1 VGKDFE
7 HSSFLFG
14 SNSVFIEELY
24 QKYLQDPNS
33 IDPSWAKFFAVQ
45 SDITPLKT
53 TAKIII
59 QDKLV
64 ISSNQDVPT
73 SSSLA
78 ENSLRA
84 KFMIKAY
91 REHGHY
97 LANLDPLG
105 LEVKKTKEE
114 LKLNLAD
121 FGFNANQLSEL
132 VDVSGEFDDLKIITL
147 GELVNVLNRT
157 YSGSV
162 AVEFSHVENSV
173 AQEWLYN
180 KLDSISTHI
189 NLSLEEKNKRYK
201 T

>member
-24 QKYLQDPNS
+24 QKYLQ
-33 IDPSWAKFFAVQ
+33 
-45 SDITPLKT
+45 
-53 TAKIII
+53 
-59 QDKLV
+59 
-64 ISSNQDVPT
+64 
-73 SSSLA
+73 
-78 ENSLRA
+78 
-84 KFMIKAY
+84 
-91 REHGHY
+91 
-97 LANLDPLG
+97 
-105 LEVKKTKEE
+105 
-114 LKLNLAD
+114 
-121 FGFNANQLSEL
+121 
-132 VDVSGEFDDLKIITL
+132 TL

-189 NLSLEEKNKRYK
+189 NLSLEEKKQTLQDLVEVEGFEQYLHVKFPGAKRFSIEGGDASIISLDRIIEESASIGAEEAVIGLAHRGRL
-201 T
+201 

>member
-1 VGKDFE
+1 MGKDFE

-91 REHGHY
+91 REHCHY
-97 LANLDPLG
+97 LANLDPLVQ
-105 LEVKKTKEE
+105 EIKKTKEE

-180 KLDSISTHI
+180 K
-189 NLSLEEKNKRYK
+189 
-201 T
+201 

>member
-1 VGKDFE
+1 MGKDFE
-7 HSSFLFG
+7 YSSFLFG

-33 IDPSWAKFFAVQ
+33 IDQSWTKFFAVQ
-45 SDITPLKT
+45 SDITPLKN

-59 QDKLV
+59 QDKPV

-73 SSSLA
+73 SSSLV

-105 LEVKKTKEE
+105 LEVKKTRK
-114 LKLNLAD
+114 
-121 FGFNANQLSEL
+121 S
-132 VDVSGEFDDLKIITL
+132 
-147 GELVNVLNRT
+147 
-157 YSGSV
+157 
-162 AVEFSHVENSV
+162 
-173 AQEWLYN
+173 
-180 KLDSISTHI
+180 
-189 NLSLEEKNKRYK
+189 
-201 T
+201 